1 MSRHLGKHA
10 AETSTTKH
18 SLRKHAKVTTSSY
31 EQQRGEYNEARD
43 VRITTNGDE
52 ITLDELHRS
61 PNGGWFTIKST
72 VTIAHV
78 DLRRYLYRRCVECR
92 KKAIQNAEG
101 KYCCVEHPEA
111 DKKQTYCLRVLLK
124 QDDMRACAY
133 HVNKYEHRYRT
144 QCLIVYCVFG
154 WIINKLCCDCCVCYF
169 VYIYSVTV
177 MARTRTLTNNITSGR
192 NKRNEHHHHQHFL
205 FGSPI
210 QSNTRQSFATKSVVN
225 KRVNACI
232 ETLRQ
237 RSNKKATQ
245 Y

>member
-1 MSRHLGKHA
+1 MLRHLGKRA

-18 SLRKHAKVTTSSY
+18 SLGKRAKVTTSSY
-31 EQQRGEYNEARD
+31 EKQRGEYNEARY

-111 DKKQTYCLRVLLK
+111 DTKQTYCLRVLLK
-124 QDDMRACAY
+124 QDEICTWVTAFADIAESILGVSVDEFEALGDDGRKTVVWPVIGM
-133 HVNKYEHRYRT
+133 
-144 QCLIVYCVFG
+144 QCNMTIG
-154 WIINKLCCDCCVCYF
+154 K
-169 VYIYSVTV
+169 TV
-177 MARTRTLTNNITSGR
+177 GAMYTNYTV
-192 NKRNEHHHHQHFL
+192 
-205 FGSPI
+205 
-210 QSNTRQSFATKSVVN
+210 KSV
-225 KRVNACI
+225 K
-232 ETLRQ
+232 LPG
-237 RSNKKATQ
+237 
-245 Y
+245 

>member
-1 MSRHLGKHA
+1 MLRHLGKRA

-111 DKKQTYCLRVLLK
+111 DTKQTYCLRVLLK
-124 QDDMRACAY
+124 QDEICTWSTAFDDVAELIMGIPVEDFDALNDVGKKTIIR
-133 HVNKYEHRYRT
+133 HTIDTKYNVTITKQIGRHTNY
-144 QCLIVYCVFG
+144 IV
-154 WIINKLCCDCCVCYF
+154 
-169 VYIYSVTV
+169 
-177 MARTRTLTNNITSGR
+177 
-192 NKRNEHHHHQHFL
+192 
-205 FGSPI
+205 
-210 QSNTRQSFATKSVVN
+210 KSMQP
-225 KRVNACI
+225 AG
-232 ETLRQ
+232 LL
-237 RSNKKATQ
+237 S
-245 Y
+245 